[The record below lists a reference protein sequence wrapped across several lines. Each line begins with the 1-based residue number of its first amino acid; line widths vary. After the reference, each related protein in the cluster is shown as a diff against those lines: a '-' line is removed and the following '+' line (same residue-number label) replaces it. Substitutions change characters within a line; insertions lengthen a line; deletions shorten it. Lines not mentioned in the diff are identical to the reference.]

1 MAEAPRKKTVYEF
14 SPLGETQVGTWINK
28 ADIKFNE
35 AGVFKSPILVTGT
48 DALRFKEK
56 VDVAAQA
63 YFEEQ
68 TEEMTP
74 GERKKWNLYVPYE
87 EVEDDEGNP
96 TGGIVFDFKQNA
108 TIRLRDGTEK
118 AVKIAVKD
126 SKNADLDKAIFP
138 GTVLRTMFAFR
149 GIKVAGT
156 KQLGVRMDFAAVQ
169 IFKLSEGR
177 GSGSFGNFGELEG
190 GFDQAD
196 TAETQG
202 GSTDDGG
209 DY

>member
-14 SPLGETQVGTWINK
+14 SPLGEAQVGTWINK
-28 ADIKFNE
+28 PDVKFNE
-35 AGVFKSPILVTGT
+35 AGVFKGPILVTGT
-48 DALRFKEK
+48 DAIRFKDK
-56 VDVAAQA
+56 IDVAAQA
-63 YFEEQ
+63 YFDEA
-68 TEEMTP
+68 TAEMTP
-74 GERKKWNLYVPYE
+74 GERKKWQLYVPYE
-87 EVEDDEGNP
+87 VQEDEEGNP

-108 TIRLRDGTEK
+108 TIKLRDGTEK
-118 AVKIAVKD
+118 AVKIAIKD

-138 GTVLRTMFAFR
+138 GTVLRTMYSFR

-169 IFKLSEGR
+169 IFKLAERSG
-177 GSGSFGNFGELEG
+177 GSFGNFGELEG
-190 GFDQAD
+190 GFSQDDQAE
-196 TAETQG
+196 AQG

>member
-1 MAEAPRKKTVYEF
+1 MSDTLRKKTVYEF

-28 ADIKFNE
+28 ADTKFNE
-35 AGVFKSPILVTGT
+35 AGVFKCPILITGT
-48 DALRFKEK
+48 DAIRFKEK
-56 VDVAAQA
+56 IDAAAQA

-68 TEEMTP
+68 TAEMTA

-87 EVEDDEGNP
+87 EVEDEEGNP

-108 TIRLRDGTEK
+108 TIRLKSGEEK
-118 AVKIAVKD
+118 AVQIAIKD
-126 SKNADLDKAIFP
+126 SKNKDLHKPIFP

-169 IFKLSEGR
+169 VFKLSEGR
-177 GSGSFGNFGELEG
+177 SSGFGNFGTLEG
-190 GFDQAD
+190 GYSEDEQAE
-196 TAETQG
+196 AQG